1 MNTHPTPLHFYF
13 DFISPF
19 GYFAALRI
27 EALAARHGRDVEWH
41 AMLLG
46 VSVMKVMGLKPLLDT
61 PLKGDYIRREAER
74 YMRRHSLVL
83 KRKVDDKMMDPR
95 NAGRAFYW
103 IKKHKP
109 ELLAQSVHAIYKAYW
124 VHGLDLSSAESIAE
138 IVSQLGIETQWLI
151 EGVQSVEAGQM
162 LRSGVDESM
171 KLGVFGSPTVLV
183 AGELFWGVQSFELL
197 EEWLSSGGW

>member
-1 MNTHPTPLHFYF
+1 
-13 DFISPF
+13 
-19 GYFAALRI
+19 
-27 EALAARHGRDVEWH
+27 
-41 AMLLG
+41 MLLG

-103 IKKHKP
+103 LRKRKP
-109 ELLAQSVHAIYKAYW
+109 ELLVPSVHAIYEAYW
-124 VHGLDLSSAESIAE
+124 VQALDLSNAESIAE
-138 IVSQLGIETQWLI
+138 IVSRLGVETKWLVDGIESI
-151 EGVQSVEAGQM
+151 EAGQL
-162 LRSGVDESM
+162 LRNGVDDSL

-183 AGELFWGVQSFELL
+183 DGELFWGVQSFELL
-197 EEWLSSGGW
+197 DEWLATGGW